1 MDCIAQIMEFY
12 HNKAKS
18 ARDPV
23 QFNKV
28 CLSNLLIKLMKN
40 FNGKATPEDNLQ
52 LRNCLIL
59 LINLFSNDDSPD
71 HYNQKG
77 KGSKELSVKEKDY
90 FKELLASEFLNN

>member
-18 ARDPV
+18 AHDPV

-40 FNGKATPEDNLQ
+40 FNSKATPEDNFQ

-59 LINLFSNDDSPD
+59 LISLFSNNDNPD
-71 HYNQKG
+71 HYNKKG
-77 KGSKELSVKEKDY
+77 KGSKELSSKEKEF
-90 FKELLASEFLNN
+90 FKELLANEFLNN

>member
-18 ARDPV
+18 AHDPV

-28 CLSNLLIKLMKN
+28 WLSNLLIKLMKN
-40 FNGKATPEDNLQ
+40 FNGKATPEDNFQ

-59 LINLFSNDDSPD
+59 LISLFSNNDSPD
-71 HYNQKG
+71 HYNKKG
-77 KGSKELSVKEKDY
+77 KGSKELSSKEKEL
-90 FKELLASEFLNN
+90 FKELLANEFLNN